1 MVTCF
6 TKVVPITR
14 LNRRWRFIMGG
25 YIVDFMIVALLV
37 IGITATN
44 GVLTSAI
51 GLKFFGGKDKSEIVD
66 KSVSLQSGWKS
77 VGGKKK

>member
-1 MVTCF
+1 
-6 TKVVPITR
+6 
-14 LNRRWRFIMGG
+14 MGG

>member
-1 MVTCF
+1 
-6 TKVVPITR
+6 
-14 LNRRWRFIMGG
+14 MGG
-25 YIVDFMIVALLV
+25 YIVDFIIVSLLV